1 MEFTLLYQGPL
12 KSKGDATHKHEL
24 RTIFHSQLK
33 MLWQQKP
40 LNAYPEFLK
49 PDPPKG
55 KLSILRKVGRYTFA
69 PLVCE
74 ALKLVAEINIACL
87 LPEAPGSLISQGGDI
102 DNRLK
107 TLLDALRMPK
117 VEAEIPEPKPKK
129 SKFDVNPF
137 FCVLEDDA
145 LITKVSVDTERLLQ
159 SVSSKHVHLLV
170 RVRTKIVEGTWFNIA
185 IG

>member
-24 RTIFHSQLK
+24 RTIFHLQLK
-33 MLWQQKP
+33 VLWQQKP

-55 KLSILRKVGRYTFA
+55 KLSILRQVGTYTFA

-74 ALKLVAEINIACL
+74 ALKLVAEINISPL
-87 LPEAPGSLISQGGDI
+87 LPDTPGSLISQGGDI

-117 VEAEIPEPKPKK
+117 VEAELPKNKK
-129 SKFDVNPF
+129 SKPSEYPF
-137 FCVLEDDA
+137 FSVLEDDA
-145 LITKVSVDTERLLQ
+145 LITKVSVDTDRLLQ
-159 SVSSKHVHLLV
+159 EVSGKHVHLLV
-170 RVRTKIVEGTWFNIA
+170 RVRTKSVEGTWFNIS